1 MSGVNVLVWVPHTFV
16 FRFSF
21 NESKRNFEEITSS
34 TVSWMSLSNFTIF
47 LFIFWDAHVFLKL
60 RNSGRKG
67 WKKNK
72 KTGVSVLTIFWLDD
86 KADSSLWFLIDDRII
101 RIRRI
106 IIFKYFKKHLNYARL
121 RACVE
126 IASFIDKTPEIWR
139 FFCVSKLS
147 LPHARQWL
155 WMLAEIKWKRWKKNH
170 TQTACHCVLCQWPAV
185 KKGCI
190 LAIVHNLVAS
200 WSCTNT
206 FVQLHTQQRK
216 WVKFNCFIR
225 DFDWEN
231 NLQRI

>member
-1 MSGVNVLVWVPHTFV
+1 MSEKENRQNKFLNRKKLRVAAMRSSCKLNHVSEWMVKLTVEHERSECSSVSASHV
-16 FRFSF
+16 CFRFSF
-21 NESKRNFEEITSS
+21 IESKRNFEEVTSS

-72 KTGVSVLTIFWLDD
+72 KTGVSVLTIFWLDY

-106 IIFKYFKKHLNYARL
+106 IIFKYFKKHFNYARL

-155 WMLAEIKWKRWKKNH
+155 WMLAEIKWKRWKKKSYTNSMS
-170 TQTACHCVLCQWPAV
+170 LCIVPMTSS
-185 KKGCI
+185 KKRMHPCY
-190 LAIVHNLVAS
+190 
-200 WSCTNT
+200 CP
-206 FVQLHTQQRK
+206 
-216 WVKFNCFIR
+216 
-225 DFDWEN
+225 
-231 NLQRI
+231 